1 MKKIVFTGF
10 EKIKDREIRE
20 FINFVN
26 KFCCDH
32 NIKSASV
39 LQTTL
44 NIKSDDENRT
54 YLSSLY
60 ARYKKG
66 TSLLFKDVL
75 EKKINDFNN
84 KGYTPVEID
93 EHSFYLELNKRQ
105 KGKSYTE
112 DEITGASGKYIIL
125 CDYDKF
131 VIAGLEIFYTNPIT
145 ENKYDCLMF
154 YNLIRKEK
162 FEKTGNKEITTNG
175 FLMKNPPGKL
185 MGHGRTSFGGSEFL
199 ESIAISG
206 FSGLYEVP
214 KTALWFGI
222 SFSSEQKIVA
232 TRVLLIKVPQEL
244 EEQYQFRINETI
256 GYYDSKELLLENE
269 LIHNIL
275 EKNNIN
281 IDFLIK
287 KLNYDSN
294 DKAISKYIKV
304 KPY

>member
-1 MKKIVFTGF
+1 MKKIVFTEF
-10 EKIKDREIRE
+10 EKIKDREKRE
-20 FINFVN
+20 FINKIN

-39 LQTTL
+39 LQTAL
-44 NIKSDDENRT
+44 NIKSDNENRT

-75 EKKINDFNN
+75 EEKINDFNH

-112 DEITGASGKYIIL
+112 DEINGASGKYIIL
-125 CDYDKF
+125 CDYNKI
-131 VIAGLEIFYTNPIT
+131 VIAGFEIFIENPLT
-145 ENKYDCLMF
+145 YKNYPCLLF
-154 YNLIRKEK
+154 YKLIRAEK

-185 MGHGRTSFGGSEFL
+185 MGYGRTIYGGSEFL

-244 EEQYQFRINETI
+244 EEEYQSRINETI

-269 LIHNIL
+269 LIQNIL
-275 EKNNIN
+275 DKININ
-281 IDFLIK
+281 IDFLIQ
-287 KLNYDSN
+287 KLNFDSN
-294 DKAISKYIKV
+294 DKPISKYIKIY
-304 KPY
+304 PY